1 MKIDKSRLVRALD
14 DPDVARWHA
23 NLSERSEL
31 TADIYA
37 KRLNRF
43 CDEFHTTAKT
53 LWGLDSKSA
62 YNYLVDAVKHY
73 RSKGLAGSTIKGYL
87 KPVIS
92 WLREND
98 IQLIRPVNISGASQ
112 TPTLDGE
119 KTPEPYELASLWRFC
134 TPREAAVIALEAFT
148 GIRPQVLGN
157 YKATNGLR
165 LSDLP
170 EMRIVDGKVVFDII
184 PTRIVVREELS
195 KMCNQFEGFLCEEGC
210 MRLATYLE
218 RRMRQGEVLTP
229 QCAVIGDDD
238 GEGRVLTT
246 KAIARIVKK
255 PLRRAGLEWRQNIL
269 RRYYDV
275 RMGQA
280 AAKPEMGLLES
291 WVTFWMGHSGDV
303 EQVYRHRKK
312 LADSQLEQMR
322 EAYARAS
329 EMLQTTKLHKENGS
343 QIRREIRSAALM
355 AVGCSDDDIKQLDLD
370 KLNTEE
376 FGEALR
382 KRLTPKQ
389 RQPQP
394 HGSGA
399 LGRHR

>member
-1 MKIDKSRLVRALD
+1 M
-14 DPDVARWHA
+14 
-23 NLSERSEL
+23 
-31 TADIYA
+31 
-37 KRLNRF
+37 
-43 CDEFHTTAKT
+43 
-53 LWGLDSKSA
+53 
-62 YNYLVDAVKHY
+62 
-73 RSKGLAGSTIKGYL
+73 
-87 KPVIS
+87 
-92 WLREND
+92 
-98 IQLIRPVNISGASQ
+98 
-112 TPTLDGE
+112 DGE
-119 KTPEPYELASLWRFC
+119 KTPEPYELASIWRFC
-134 TPREAAVIALEAFT
+134 TAREAAAIALEAFT

-170 EMRIVDGKVVFDII
+170 EMRIVDGKVVFDLI

-195 KMCNQFEGFLCEEGC
+195 KMCNQYEGFVCEEGC
-210 MRLATYLE
+210 LRLAGYLE
-218 RRMRQGEVLTP
+218 RRMRQDEVLAP
-229 QCAVIGDDD
+229 SSAVIADDD
-238 GEGRVLTT
+238 GAGRVLTT
-246 KAIARIVKK
+246 KGVTRLVKK
-255 PLRRAGLEWRQNIL
+255 PFRRAGLEWRQYVL

-329 EMLQTTKLHKENGS
+329 EMLQTTKLHKDNGG

-376 FGEALR
+376 FSEALR

-389 RQPQP
+389 QQPRQVSPQYKIVKVSELEEYVN
-394 HGSGA
+394 GGA
-399 LGRHR
+399 WKPIKRLQNDTKGLAELRTPFDFGARITVSRHLVALTAVLFFRMRVRAS